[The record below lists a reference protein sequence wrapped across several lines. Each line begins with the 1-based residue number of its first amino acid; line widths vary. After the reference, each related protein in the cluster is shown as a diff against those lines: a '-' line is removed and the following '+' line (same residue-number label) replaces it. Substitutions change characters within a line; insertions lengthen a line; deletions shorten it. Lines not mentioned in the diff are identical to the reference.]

1 MGAWGCGNLENDD
14 ALDWL
19 GAMFGCGG
27 VSAVTATLREA
38 VGPHPLDAPDASR
51 ALAACEVVAA
61 ALGHPHPL
69 IPLQVHVFV
78 ETWRPVLVGLRQ
90 EALHAV
96 HNVRQNSE
104 LQELWEEFGAD
115 GWYRELEDLERRL

>member
-19 GAMFGCGG
+19 GAMFGGG
-27 VSAVTATLREA
+27 GIAAVTATLREA
-38 VGPHPLDAPDASR
+38 AGLHPLDAPDASR

-69 IPLQVHVFV
+69 MLPQVHYFV
-78 ETWRPVLVGLRQ
+78 ETYRSVLVSLRQ
-90 EALHAV
+90 QALHAV
-96 HNVRQNSE
+96 HNVRENSE
-104 LQELWEEFGAD
+104 LQELWEEFGPED
-115 GWYRELEDLERRL
+115 WYGELEDLERRL